1 MANHFRL
8 DDPVDTKYTKPSV
21 SIDLT
26 APKAD
31 ETVSLDT
38 LVDDP
43 ETKAKIQEE
52 SVPTKKGTV
61 VMDNKT
67 MENMQSFDPTTLL
80 PKKEV
85 SDPGAEEVYS
95 ALDAA
100 VDRTKK
106 EITEFHAKIEEEMYE
121 QYLDKQAE
129 AEMNEVEAH
138 TAAMTEPEED
148 IEEDDIDDDIID
160 DEKEEEVEESPKE
173 IVAPPAPEK
182 KEETSKVISF
192 SKTIDSDLE
201 YEENEMNEDLEN
213 ATSSKTEDTEEV
225 EKELLEGIKAAAKE
239 ALPKTGLDL
248 SKFSIGKQAVKAST
262 IIMNASKEESDTA
275 DWVLYDAGKALSV
288 RGLTGPELIKLDP
301 NNSNRNRVN
310 TLKDIYKIIY
320 DHIVDDKKPDFN
332 AWMKQ
337 TRISD
342 VENIYFALY
351 MATFHSSNF
360 ISYQCPD
367 CKKVFIVNT
376 PFKDCIKYS
385 DDEVEKEVMEMMN
398 QDTNNGIIPYKVDLV
413 QASDKFVFGMKTPS
427 IYNTIMETA
436 GLPDSILNKYADLID
451 TISYIDAVYTIDM
464 VNMQLIPVSIPVV
477 KDDPVKTAT
486 KRIKTLYDILKNLSS
501 DEFFAIRGYIA
512 KVENDVKKISYKI
525 PAAVCPDCDG
535 KIEEDETSASNLLF
549 TRHHLGAF
557 ANM

>member
-26 APKAD
+26 APKA
-31 ETVSLDT
+31 ETVGLDS

-43 ETKAKIQEE
+43 AEKAKIQEE
-52 SVPTKKGTV
+52 SMPVKKGTV

-67 MENMQSFDPTTLL
+67 MENMQSFDPTVLL

-85 SDPGAEEVYS
+85 KDEGAEEVYS
-95 ALDAA
+95 ALDVA
-100 VDRTKK
+100 VDRTKR
-106 EITEFHAKIEEEMYE
+106 EITEFHNKLEEEMYE
-121 QYLDKQAE
+121 QYLDKQSE
-129 AEMNEVEAH
+129 KDMEEVDTH
-138 TAAMTEPEED
+138 TAITAEPEIDSED
-148 IEEDDIDDDIID
+148 NDDDIIE
-160 DEKEEEVEESPKE
+160 DEKEDEVYEAPKE
-173 IVAPPAPEK
+173 IVVPAVEPK
-182 KEETSKVISF
+182 KEEAPKTLSF
-192 SKTIDSDLE
+192 SKTIDSELE
-201 YEENEMNEDLEN
+201 YEEDEMNEDLEN
-213 ATSSKTEDTEEV
+213 ATSNTATEDAESE

-248 SKFSIGKQAVKAST
+248 SKFSIGKQVVKAST

-275 DWVLYDAGKALSV
+275 DWVLFDAGKALSV

-367 CKKVFIVNT
+367 CKKVFVVNT

-385 DDEVEKEVMEMMN
+385 EESVEKEVMEMMD

-512 KVENDVKKISYKI
+512 KVENDVKKISYRI
-525 PAAVCPDCDG
+525 PAAECPDCDG
-535 KIEEDETSASNLLF
+535 KIEEDETTASNLLF

>member
-26 APKAD
+26 APKA
-31 ETVSLDT
+31 ETVGLDS

-43 ETKAKIQEE
+43 AEKAKIQEE
-52 SVPTKKGTV
+52 SMPVKKGTV

-67 MENMQSFDPTTLL
+67 MENMQSFDPTVLL
-80 PKKEV
+80 PKKEIK
-85 SDPGAEEVYS
+85 DEGAEEVYT

-100 VDRTKK
+100 VDRTKR
-106 EITEFHAKIEEEMYE
+106 EITEFHNKLEEEMYE
-121 QYLDKQAE
+121 QYLDKQSE
-129 AEMNEVEAH
+129 KDMEEVDIH
-138 TAAMTEPEED
+138 TTITAEPEIDSED
-148 IEEDDIDDDIID
+148 DDDIIK
-160 DEKEEEVEESPKE
+160 DEKEDEVYEAPKE
-173 IVAPPAPEK
+173 IVVPAVEPK
-182 KEETSKVISF
+182 KEEAPKTLSF
-192 SKTIDSDLE
+192 SKTIDSELE
-201 YEENEMNEDLEN
+201 YEEDEMNEDLEN
-213 ATSSKTEDTEEV
+213 ATSNIAAEDAESE

-275 DWVLYDAGKALSV
+275 DWVLFDAGKALSV

-367 CKKVFIVNT
+367 CKKVFVVNT

-385 DDEVEKEVMEMMN
+385 EESVEKEVMEMMD

-512 KVENDVKKISYKI
+512 KVENDVKKISYRI
-525 PAAVCPDCDG
+525 PAAECPDCDG
-535 KIEEDETSASNLLF
+535 KIEEDETTASNLLF

>member
-26 APKAD
+26 APKA
-31 ETVSLDT
+31 ETVGLDS

-43 ETKAKIQEE
+43 AEKAKIQEE
-52 SVPTKKGTV
+52 SMPVKKGTV

-67 MENMQSFDPTTLL
+67 MENMQSFDPTVLL
-80 PKKEV
+80 PKKEIK
-85 SDPGAEEVYS
+85 DEGAEEVYS

-100 VDRTKK
+100 VDRTKR
-106 EITEFHAKIEEEMYE
+106 EITEFHNKLEEEMYE
-121 QYLDKQAE
+121 QYLDKQSE
-129 AEMNEVEAH
+129 KDMEEVDIH
-138 TAAMTEPEED
+138 TTITAEPEIDSED
-148 IEEDDIDDDIID
+148 DDDIIK
-160 DEKEEEVEESPKE
+160 DEKEDEVYEAPKE
-173 IVAPPAPEK
+173 IVVPAVEPK
-182 KEETSKVISF
+182 KEEAPKTLSF
-192 SKTIDSDLE
+192 SKTIDSELE
-201 YEENEMNEDLEN
+201 YEEDEINEDLEN
-213 ATSSKTEDTEEV
+213 ATSNTAAEDAESE

-275 DWVLYDAGKALSV
+275 DWVLFDAGKALSV

-367 CKKVFIVNT
+367 CKKVFVVNT

-385 DDEVEKEVMEMMN
+385 EESVEKEVMEMMD

-512 KVENDVKKISYKI
+512 KVENDVKKISYRI
-525 PAAVCPDCDG
+525 PAAECPDCDG
-535 KIEEDETSASNLLF
+535 KIEEDETTASNLLF

>member
-26 APKAD
+26 APKA
-31 ETVSLDT
+31 ETVDLDS

-43 ETKAKIQEE
+43 AEKAKIQEE
-52 SVPTKKGTV
+52 SMPVKKGTV

-67 MENMQSFDPTTLL
+67 MENMQSFDPTVLL
-80 PKKEV
+80 PKKEIK
-85 SDPGAEEVYS
+85 DEGAEEVYS

-100 VDRTKK
+100 VDRTKR
-106 EITEFHAKIEEEMYE
+106 EITEFHNKLEEEMYE
-121 QYLDKQAE
+121 QYLDKQSE
-129 AEMNEVEAH
+129 KDMEEVDTH
-138 TAAMTEPEED
+138 TAITAEPEIDSED
-148 IEEDDIDDDIID
+148 NDDDIIE
-160 DEKEEEVEESPKE
+160 DEKENEVYEAPKE
-173 IVAPPAPEK
+173 IVVPAVEPK
-182 KEETSKVISF
+182 KEEAPKTLSF
-192 SKTIDSDLE
+192 SKTIGSELE
-201 YEENEMNEDLEN
+201 YEEDEMNEDLEN
-213 ATSSKTEDTEEV
+213 ATSNTATEDAESE

-275 DWVLYDAGKALSV
+275 DWVLFDAGKALSV

-367 CKKVFIVNT
+367 CKKVFVVNT

-385 DDEVEKEVMEMMN
+385 EESVEKEVMEMMD

-512 KVENDVKKISYKI
+512 KVENDVKKISYRI
-525 PAAVCPDCDG
+525 PAAECPDCDG
-535 KIEEDETSASNLLF
+535 KIEEDETTASNLLF

>member
-26 APKAD
+26 APKA
-31 ETVSLDT
+31 ETVGLDS

-43 ETKAKIQEE
+43 AEKAKIQEE
-52 SVPTKKGTV
+52 SMPVKKGTV

-67 MENMQSFDPTTLL
+67 MENMQSFDPTVLL
-80 PKKEV
+80 PKKEIK
-85 SDPGAEEVYS
+85 DEGAEKVYS

-100 VDRTKK
+100 VDRTKR
-106 EITEFHAKIEEEMYE
+106 EITEFHNKLEEEMYE
-121 QYLDKQAE
+121 QYLDKQSE
-129 AEMNEVEAH
+129 KDMEEVDIH
-138 TAAMTEPEED
+138 TTITAEPEIDSED
-148 IEEDDIDDDIID
+148 DDDIIK
-160 DEKEEEVEESPKE
+160 DEKEDEVYEAPKE
-173 IVAPPAPEK
+173 IVVPAAEPK
-182 KEETSKVISF
+182 KEEAPKTLSF
-192 SKTIDSDLE
+192 SKTIDSELE
-201 YEENEMNEDLEN
+201 YEEDEMNEDLEN
-213 ATSSKTEDTEEV
+213 ATSNTAAEDAESE

-275 DWVLYDAGKALSV
+275 DWVLFDAGKALSV

-367 CKKVFIVNT
+367 CKKVFVVNT

-385 DDEVEKEVMEMMN
+385 EESVEKEVMEMMD

-512 KVENDVKKISYKI
+512 KVENDVKKISYRI
-525 PAAVCPDCDG
+525 PAAECPDCDG
-535 KIEEDETSASNLLF
+535 KIEEDETTASNLLF